1 MQLVLVLSIS
11 FASLSLGKRQKPKME
26 QEQEQEQE
34 HGQTK
39 GEQEQEERHT
49 KGVSQL
55 KIKWMVDDGNSTN
68 QTQFIP
74 FCSEKGLSWVSQT
87 DPLKPDDLCLQDRY
101 KACNKFKAH

>member
-1 MQLVLVLSIS
+1 M
-11 FASLSLGKRQKPKME
+11 
-26 QEQEQEQE
+26 EQEQEQE
-34 HGQTK
+34 HGHTK